1 MTQALNAVGKQLAGK
16 IVATQFVVLLV
27 ASLVMITIFS
37 LQSGLGVLSGG
48 LSAVIPNALFA
59 VIAFRHAGARANKKV
74 VQSFFVGEGVKLI
87 LTAVLL
93 VLALLVTNF
102 NPVWLLV
109 GFVLTVIMQ
118 WIAPILYL
126 KST

>member
-16 IVATQFVVLLV
+16 IVAAQFLVLLV
-27 ASLVMITIFS
+27 ASIVTITIFS
-37 LQSGLGVLSGG
+37 LQSGLGILVGG

-74 VQSFFVGEGVKLI
+74 VQSFFMGEGVKLL
-87 LTAVLL
+87 LTAILL
-93 VLALLVTNF
+93 TLALLITNF

-118 WIAPILYL
+118 WIAPILFL